1 MWGALAGVLCPALV
15 KAQNLVANGSFEEM
29 NWCPNDYT
37 QSEIK
42 TLKGWGQ
49 NNAGTPD
56 HFHACAAGTPSG
68 VPKNVFGS
76 QAALDGE
83 AYAGI
88 VLYASSKP
96 NYREYLHT
104 DLERPLEPGEWVCV
118 EWWVCAADMGRL
130 ITDGMGFHFSTDP
143 PREIGE
149 GRLDVEAQVEN
160 PPLNLL
166 SDRWSW
172 TKLSD
177 VFQARGG
184 EAHVTIGNF
193 RAPND
198 LKVLERRDAP
208 SESSQWAYVYLDD
221 VRITSV
227 PDPRACSCLNRT
239 IAAGVTD
246 PPWQVYQ
253 REHVRWDAVLF
264 DFDSSELTDEALQ
277 QLEEVAAEM
286 RANRFLVVEVNG
298 HTDFIGTEAYNLV
311 LSERRAESVMAALKA
326 RGVDPARLKLAWHGS
341 RNPTADNATE
351 GGRQQNRRVEF
362 ELLEHAF
369 LPKQ

>member
-1 MWGALAGVLCPALV
+1 M
-15 KAQNLVANGSFEEM
+15 Q
-29 NWCPNDYT
+29 WCPNDYT
-37 QSEIK
+37 QSELK
-42 TLKGWGQ
+42 TLKGWSQ
-49 NNAGTPD
+49 CNAGTPD
-56 HFHACAAGTPSG
+56 HFDACAAGSASG
-68 VPKNVFGS
+68 VPKNIFGS
-76 QAALDGE
+76 QQPLDGE
-83 AYAGI
+83 AYAEL

-96 NYREYLHT
+96 NYREYLHAE
-104 DLERPLEPGEWVCV
+104 LERPLEAGEWVCV

-130 ITDGMGFHFSTDP
+130 ITDGMGFHFSASP
-143 PREIGE
+143 LREVGE
-149 GRLDVEAQVEN
+149 GRLDAVAQIEN
-160 PPLNLL
+160 PLLNLL

-193 RAPND
+193 RPPAE

-208 SESSQWAYVYLDD
+208 SESSAWAYVYLDGIK
-221 VRITSV
+221 ITPV
-227 PDPRACSCLNRT
+227 AQPDDCSCLNQT
-239 IAAGVTD
+239 IAEGVTD

-264 DFDSSELTDEALQ
+264 DFDSSDLTPAALS
-277 QLEEVAAEM
+277 QLESVAAEM

-298 HTDFIGTEAYNLV
+298 HTDFIGTEAYNLA
-311 LSERRAESVMAALKA
+311 LSEQLSASVMDALKE

-341 RNPTADNATE
+341 RNPAADNTTE

-369 LPKQ
+369 LPKD